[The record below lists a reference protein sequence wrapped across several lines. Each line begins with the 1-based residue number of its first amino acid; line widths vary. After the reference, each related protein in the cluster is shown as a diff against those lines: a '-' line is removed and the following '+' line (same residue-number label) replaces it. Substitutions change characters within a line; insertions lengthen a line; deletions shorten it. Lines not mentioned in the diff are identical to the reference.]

1 MLEQEYA
8 KLMKRQRLQVEKDP
22 SKKLRMLQ
30 KRLEDMFQLLSLWT
44 QYVEVVYMPETEI
57 HMLSAIQNMEARPED
72 AGYGFRTQENELKNR
87 INTLF
92 SHKEDGADKHEAAE
106 EDYETV
112 NEGMTTDTTEA
123 PQQAA
128 KRGSVEESA
137 AAAEGGS
144 PKDEGEAEGILSS
157 DEEGTQTNAA
167 SQKVKVGD
175 KLIIDK
181 GDHEIRGFADGS
193 AAARGLFENE
203 KTKEEVENKY
213 SYSEQDV
220 EYFGAKLQ
228 SRSDRDL
235 GVMAEDRARKE
246 DEDHSYVSSK
256 TQ

>member
-1 MLEQEYA
+1 
-8 KLMKRQRLQVEKDP
+8 
-22 SKKLRMLQ
+22 
-30 KRLEDMFQLLSLWT
+30 MFQLLSLWT

-72 AGYGFRTQENELKNR
+72 AGYGFRTQESELKNR

-92 SHKEDGADKHEAAE
+92 SHKDEGVAGSDVHGAEDE
-106 EDYETV
+106 YETV

-123 PQQAA
+123 PSYAA
-128 KRGSVEESA
+128 KRGGSVEESTAENNA
-137 AAAEGGS
+137 AS

-157 DEEGTQTNAA
+157 DEEGAQTSASAA
-167 SQKVKVGD
+167 DKKVKVGD
-175 KLIIDK
+175 KPIIDK
-181 GDHEIRGFADGS
+181 GDHEIRGFGDGT

-235 GVMAEDRARKE
+235 GVMAEDRAKKD
-246 DEDHSYVSSK
+246 DEEQSYVSCK
-256 TQ
+256 ILIYFNLL